1 MESLRE
7 KHRRFKRSIRNGA
20 AAVECALIAPV
31 LTLLVLGGIDVGQY
45 ANTYQKVSDASRE
58 GARVAARY
66 TTNNISQ
73 VQTAVMDYLEVVS
86 PNVPP
91 ATLAG
96 ATTVTITDGNG
107 NAISS
112 GDLSKVATGSP
123 LRVRVTLQ
131 FDPVRWVNGISELS
145 GSQIVTETTMRRE

>member
-1 MESLRE
+1 MKSPTRTSQCV
-7 KHRRFKRSIRNGA
+7 RRSIRKGA

-45 ANTYQKVSDASRE
+45 ANVYQKVSDASRE

-66 TTNNISQ
+66 TTQNTSQ
-73 VQTAVMDYLEVVS
+73 VQTAVMDYLEQTS
-86 PNVPP
+86 PNVPA

-96 ATTVTITDGNG
+96 ATTVTITDGSG
-107 NAISS
+107 NAIAS
-112 GDLSKVATGSP
+112 GDLSKMATGSAI
-123 LRVRVTLQ
+123 RVRVTLQ

-145 GSQIVTETTMRRE
+145 GSQIMTTTIMRRE